1 MMGEKARGGVVT
13 GLTLAMAGASM
24 AMTVADR
31 LTGEAKSAA
40 ELDGRVKALERVQ
53 GEHAALHRVRGTFVR
68 EAREQINFL
77 CQTQPECRR
86 LYVRIDSP
94 E

>member
-1 MMGEKARGGVVT
+1 MT

-53 GEHAALHRVRGTFVR
+53 GEHGADLRVQGSFADD
-68 EAREQINFL
+68 AREQINYL
-77 CQTQPECRR
+77 CTSTPGCRSYFPQP
-86 LYVRIDSP
+86 IPKP

>member
-1 MMGEKARGGVVT
+1 MTGWTKGGVVT

-40 ELDGRVKALERVQ
+40 ELDGRVKTLERVQ
-53 GEHAALHRVRGTFVR
+53 GEHAAVIRERGSFVR
-68 EAREQINFL
+68 DAREQINFL
-77 CQTQPECRR
+77 CQTQAECRR
-86 LYVRIDSP
+86 LYIRIPAS